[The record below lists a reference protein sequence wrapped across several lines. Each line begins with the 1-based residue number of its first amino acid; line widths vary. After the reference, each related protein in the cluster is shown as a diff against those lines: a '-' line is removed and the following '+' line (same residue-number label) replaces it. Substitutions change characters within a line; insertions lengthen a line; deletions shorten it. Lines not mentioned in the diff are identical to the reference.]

1 VVVDLPIFDFETIT
15 YLFSVVI
22 ASLAI
27 FWSINKAI
35 IFAKTH

>member
-1 VVVDLPIFDFETIT
+1 MPNLPNLDIAEIS
-15 YLFSVVI
+15 YLFTAVLTTV
-22 ASLAI
+22 AV

>member
-1 VVVDLPIFDFETIT
+1 MPDLPVIDYEAVS

-22 ASLAI
+22 ASVAG

-35 IFAKTH
+35 IFAKSH